1 MEGRQVGW
9 RGILKAER
17 DAHYTRIEWVRSTV
31 RVATRVNEAEGGR
44 GAPSLY
50 GVKAGDNG

>member
-1 MEGRQVGW
+1 VEGRQVGW

>member
-1 MEGRQVGW
+1 VGW
-9 RGILKAER
+9 RGSLKAER